1 VERHKGYPPS
11 ARTRHET
18 GTAQLAFTLDRNG
31 KVLASRI
38 VRTSGFSALD
48 QETIDTVRRAQPFPP
63 PPPNMPGE
71 TFDFTVP
78 IRFNIR

>member
-1 VERHKGYPPS
+1 M
-11 ARTRHET
+11 
-18 GTAQLAFTLDRNG
+18 GTAELAFSLNRNG
-31 KVLASRI
+31 KVLSSRVI
-38 VRTSGFSALD
+38 RSSGVAALD

>member
-1 VERHKGYPPS
+1 MSAPERAPRLKPATGRD
-11 ARTRHET
+11 AET
-18 GTAQLAFTLDRNG
+18 
-31 KVLASRI
+31 KPEKPV
-38 VRTSGFSALD
+38 ALD

-63 PPPNMPGE
+63 PPANMPGE

>member
-1 VERHKGYPPS
+1 V
-11 ARTRHET
+11 
-18 GTAQLAFTLDRNG
+18 
-31 KVLASRI
+31 ASRI
-38 VRTSGFSALD
+38 VRTSGFAALD

-63 PPPNMPGE
+63 PPPNMSGE

>member
-1 VERHKGYPPS
+1 V
-11 ARTRHET
+11 
-18 GTAQLAFTLDRNG
+18 
-31 KVLASRI
+31 VSRI
-38 VRTSGFSALD
+38 VRTSGFAALD

-63 PPPNMPGE
+63 PPPNLPGE